1 MQVHNRSVML
11 FLIEWDK
18 VAVVAFYKELACC
31 QAAYPQEQAE
41 GPLQSHKTAE
51 LMATVMV
58 WLHLESREFDCRSAA
73 WLLALPRK
81 TQDYS
86 DGGSKWKHTRTT
98 SM

>member
-41 GPLQSHKTAE
+41 GPLH
-51 LMATVMV
+51 
-58 WLHLESREFDCRSAA
+58 
-73 WLLALPRK
+73 
-81 TQDYS
+81 
-86 DGGSKWKHTRTT
+86 HTRLL
-98 SM
+98 S